1 MSVKRVDFITPIPEP
16 ANRRRVTSSVQ
27 AGGDL
32 EVHVSGGMV
41 MLSRAGCDS
50 VMVPM
55 TNVKAII
62 VEAEAA
68 PRSESKKGK

>member
-41 MLSRAGCDS
+41 TLSRAGCDS

-62 VEAEAA
+62 VEPSA
-68 PRSESKKGK
+68 PQTESKKGK